1 MNTQKI
7 IPQRHL
13 WGIFFAKDIKFEYN
27 PFMGMLF
34 FPGDSRS
41 PRGNVDWITACR
53 ILVTSSDELGVQIF
67 YKKYKREF
75 YWTEK
80 EL

>member
-34 FPGDSRS
+34 FPGDSRF
-41 PRGNVDWITACR
+41 PRGNVD
-53 ILVTSSDELGVQIF
+53 
-67 YKKYKREF
+67 
-75 YWTEK
+75 
-80 EL
+80 

>member
-7 IPQRHL
+7 IPQSHL

-34 FPGDSRS
+34 FPGDSRF
-41 PRGNVDWITACR
+41 PRGNVD
-53 ILVTSSDELGVQIF
+53 
-67 YKKYKREF
+67 
-75 YWTEK
+75 
-80 EL
+80 